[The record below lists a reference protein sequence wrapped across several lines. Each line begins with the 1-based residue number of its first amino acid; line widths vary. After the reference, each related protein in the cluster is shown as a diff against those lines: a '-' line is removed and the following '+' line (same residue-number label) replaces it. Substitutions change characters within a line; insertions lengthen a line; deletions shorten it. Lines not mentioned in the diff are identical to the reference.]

1 MTADPQAPCPA
12 IELIQVE
19 KRYGNKRVLESVDL
33 SIQDGEFVALLGPS
47 GCGKSTLLKLIAGLD
62 EVSDG
67 EIYIGGKLANY
78 LKPGERN
85 VSMVFQNYA
94 LYPHMTVGRNIGFPL
109 KVAKLARSE
118 IAARVNSAA
127 ELLQLGDY
135 LDRYPDELSGG
146 QRQRVALGRAIVREP
161 LAFLMDEP
169 LSNLDAI
176 LRVEM
181 RTELLRLHKRVGR
194 TTVYVTHDQ
203 VEAMTMADRIVV
215 MRDGVIQ
222 QIGTPDEIYEA
233 PTNIFV
239 ARFVGSAP
247 MNLFACKAKTDGTA
261 GFDGDMQLDLPDW
274 SAHELHGRNAT
285 VGVRPEHLELV
296 PSGTPGATSARVD
309 VVERVGA
316 DMFVFGL
323 LANGETAV
331 ARVENIR
338 PPQRGDEVHF
348 RPRTNRLH
356 IFNESGERITPAV

>member
-1 MTADPQAPCPA
+1 MTSRLLTGVPA

-19 KRYGNKRVLESVDL
+19 KRYGAKKVLDAIDFTIS
-33 SIQDGEFVALLGPS
+33 DGEFVALLGPS

-67 EIYIGGKLANY
+67 EIHIGGRLANY
-78 LKPGERN
+78 LKPAERN

-94 LYPHMTVGRNIGFPL
+94 LYPHMTVGKNIGFPL
-109 KVAKLARSE
+109 KVAKLAREE
-118 IAARVNSAA
+118 ISGRVNRAA
-127 ELLQLGDY
+127 ELLQLTEY

-181 RTELLRLHKRVGR
+181 RTELLHLHKRVGR

-203 VEAMTMADRIVV
+203 VEAMTMADRVVV

-222 QIGTPDEIYEA
+222 QIGTPDQIYQTPA
-233 PTNIFV
+233 NIFV

-247 MNLFACKAKTDGTA
+247 MNLFTGQTKAGGTA
-261 GFDGDMQLDLPDW
+261 FDSPMIFDLSAWPADVLGD
-274 SAHELHGRNAT
+274 RTVT

-296 PSGTPGATSARVD
+296 PSGTPDATPARVD

-316 DMFVFGL
+316 DMFVHAVL
-323 LANGETAV
+323 SNGDTSV
-331 ARVENIR
+331 ARVENVR
-338 PPQRGDEVHF
+338 PPRQGDEVYF
-348 RPRTNRLH
+348 RPRTDRIH
-356 IFNESGERITPAV
+356 IFDDSTRRLTPRA